1 MFNILNNK
9 SFIFLKYH
17 CLLDFN
23 HFGTFPLLKFV
34 VGGLFVA
41 AFEAPEA
48 EPELFEFEFETL

>member
-23 HFGTFPLLKFV
+23 HFGTFPLVKFV

-48 EPELFEFEFETL
+48 ELFEFEFETL